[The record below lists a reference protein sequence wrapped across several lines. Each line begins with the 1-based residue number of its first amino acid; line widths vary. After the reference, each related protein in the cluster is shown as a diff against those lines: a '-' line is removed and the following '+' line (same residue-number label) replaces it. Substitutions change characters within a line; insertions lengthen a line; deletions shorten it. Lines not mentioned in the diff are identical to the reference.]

1 MNLTGQ
7 YIASRA
13 DSALRA
19 QRLILVP
26 ILAFALSL
34 FAIPALAQDGG
45 GDAKVKEL
53 KTTFAAAMSAAKQ
66 GNAQE
71 AYPKLEESLQ
81 LANEA
86 EQSGAASQIE
96 ERMVAL
102 AKNWGNKALKNK
114 EYEEAMMHFEK
125 GTEYAPNDAY
135 MVYGMGLA
143 QINQEGMMD
152 QAIQTLQ
159 KAISVAEE
167 NGDRKTSNL
176 ATERIRQEFVARA
189 SQALSADNPGP
200 SAAQE
205 ALAALDEMRQ
215 YVDPSAKSLF
225 YRATALHA
233 QGNFAEAV
241 STAEEGLEMHRGSRT
256 SAAKYHFV
264 IAESQMKDGDKP
276 AACSRFQQSSFGD
289 YRARSKHY
297 LENECSN

>member
-1 MNLTGQ
+1 MNATVRH
-7 YIASRA
+7 I
-13 DSALRA
+13 A
-19 QRLILVP
+19 QRTQRLVLVP
-26 ILAFALSL
+26 ILAVALSL

-45 GDAKVKEL
+45 GDATVKEL
-53 KTTFAAAMSAAKQ
+53 KTTFAAAMNAAKQ
-66 GNAQE
+66 GNAEE
-71 AYPKLEESLQ
+71 AYPKLEKSLQ

-96 ERMVAL
+96 DRMVKL
-102 AKNWGNKALKNK
+102 AKNWGNKALTNK
-114 EYEEAMMHFEK
+114 EYEEAMTHFEK
-125 GTEYAPNDAY
+125 GAQYAPDDAY

-159 KAISVAEE
+159 KAITVAEE

-176 ATERIRQEFVARA
+176 ATERIRQEFVSRA
-189 SQALSADNPGP
+189 SRALGANNPGP
-200 SAAQE
+200 SAARE

-225 YRATALHA
+225 YRATALYA

-241 STAEEGLEMHRGSRT
+241 STAEDGLEMHRGGRT

-264 IAESQMKDGDKP
+264 VAESQIKTGDK
-276 AACSRFQQSSFGD
+276 ATACTRFQESAYGD
-289 YRARSKHY
+289 YKARSEHY
-297 LENECSN
+297 LENECDE

>member
-1 MNLTGQ
+1 MNATVRH
-7 YIASRA
+7 I
-13 DSALRA
+13 A
-19 QRLILVP
+19 QRTQRVILVP
-26 ILAFALSL
+26 LLAAALSL
-34 FAIPALAQDGG
+34 LAIPALAQDGG
-45 GDAKVKEL
+45 DPKVEEL

-66 GNAQE
+66 GNAEE
-71 AYPKLEESLQ
+71 AYPKLEKSLQ

-96 ERMVAL
+96 DRMVKL

-114 EYEEAMMHFEK
+114 EYEQAMMHFEK
-125 GTEYAPNDAY
+125 GAQYAPNDAY

-143 QINQEGMMD
+143 QINQDGMMEE
-152 QAIQTLQ
+152 AIQTLQ
-159 KAISVAEE
+159 KAITVAEE

-189 SQALSADNPGP
+189 SEALSTENPGP

-205 ALAALDEMRQ
+205 ALTALDEMRQ

-225 YRATALHA
+225 YRATALYA
-233 QGNFAEAV
+233 QGDHAEAI

-264 IAESQMKDGDKP
+264 VAESQMKSGDKS
-276 AACSRFQQSSFGD
+276 AACSRFQESAYGD
-289 YRARSKHY
+289 YKARSQHY
-297 LENECSN
+297 LENECK